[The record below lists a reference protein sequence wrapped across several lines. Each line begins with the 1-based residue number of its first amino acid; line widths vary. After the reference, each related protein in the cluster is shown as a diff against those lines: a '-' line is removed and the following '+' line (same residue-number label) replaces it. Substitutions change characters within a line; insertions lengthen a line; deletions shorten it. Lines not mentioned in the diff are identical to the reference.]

1 MRVRVP
7 SPRPV
12 HFTLFIFMTQQE
24 LENFQV
30 YGCNSSVWL
39 VDSDRKIATHCSD
52 TTWNKAEY
60 EMIYPATAAK
70 YQEFLADPMFAGCR

>member
-1 MRVRVP
+1 
-7 SPRPV
+7 
-12 HFTLFIFMTQQE
+12 MTQQE
-24 LENFQV
+24 LKNFQV
-30 YGCNSSVWL
+30 YSCNSSVWL

-70 YQEFLADPMFAGCR
+70 YQEFLADPMFAG